1 MQLVADVE
9 ATLTQL
15 RDEADSDTQGPKV
28 AADTQPNP
36 LSQAADATTLA
47 KAVAEPVQGLVMTGD
62 DEDASQQQ
70 AEERPAVAEH
80 DMLRS
85 AASRF
90 LLLGLADAC
99 KRCSQASPELSQ
111 ALA

>member
-15 RDEADSDTQGPKV
+15 RDEVNSDSQGPKA

-36 LSQAADATTLA
+36 LAQAADAETLA
-47 KAVAEPVQGLVMTGD
+47 EPVAEPLQGLVMTAD

-70 AEERPAVAEH
+70 AEGRPAVAEH
-80 DMLRS
+80 EMPR
-85 AASRF
+85 
-90 LLLGLADAC
+90 
-99 KRCSQASPELSQ
+99 
-111 ALA
+111 